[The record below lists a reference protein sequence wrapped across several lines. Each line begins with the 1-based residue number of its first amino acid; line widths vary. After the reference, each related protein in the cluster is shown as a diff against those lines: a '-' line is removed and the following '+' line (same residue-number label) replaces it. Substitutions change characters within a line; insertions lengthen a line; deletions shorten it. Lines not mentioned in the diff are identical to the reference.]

1 MNDDMYRQ
9 VLQKFREGEKDDTVF
24 TKEERDVMNDDAFR
38 KALRSFKKNDSEW
51 VSSIIIVRNK
61 IDRK

>member
-1 MNDDMYRQ
+1 METRTSRHKREKDVMNDDMYRQ

-38 KALRSFKKNDSEW
+38 KALRSFKKNDNE
-51 VSSIIIVRNK
+51 
-61 IDRK
+61 

>member
-1 MNDDMYRQ
+1 MGVMNDDMYRQ

-38 KALRSFKKNDSEW
+38 KALRSFKKNDNE
-51 VSSIIIVRNK
+51 
-61 IDRK
+61 